1 MDKTL
6 ITASCFGTLSCDLQ
20 FMDNISISYD
30 TLYYDHSA
38 KYKVLVQIE
47 PPEILSLRRDETIN
61 TDNIINNSSN
71 FDLILSWDNNI
82 LTNCSNSKKFIF
94 GSSWINQDKFIP
106 NKSNQ
111 ISFLTSDKL
120 FGNAIGHKLRHEV
133 FNKLSDKYNDFTI
146 LKLMTPP
153 RIEDKS
159 VMFTEAKY
167 SIIIEN
173 VSSPNWITEKL
184 IDCLI
189 TKTVPLY
196 WGCPNVGE
204 YFNESGILTFTS
216 FDELLILLNN
226 LTIGHYESLVDVVNE
241 NYIKSLEYVD
251 FHSRVG
257 DVILDTFYN
266 K

>member
-6 ITASCFGTLSCDLQ
+6 ITAKCFGTLSCDLQ
-20 FMDNISISYD
+20 FMDNVSISYD
-30 TLYYDHSA
+30 TLSYDPSA
-38 KYKVLVQIE
+38 KYKILVQIE
-47 PPEILSLRRDETIN
+47 PPEILNL
-61 TDNIINNSSN
+61 TDSIINNSHN

-82 LTNCSNSKKFIF
+82 LTNCNNSKKFIF
-94 GSSWINQDKFIP
+94 GSSWINEDKFIS

-111 ISFLTSDKL
+111 ISFLTSNKL
-120 FGNAIGHKLRHEV
+120 FGNAVGHKLRHEV
-133 FNKLSDKYNDFTI
+133 FDKLSDTYNDFTT

-159 VMFTEAKY
+159 IMFTEAKY

-189 TKTVPLY
+189 TKTIPLY
-196 WGCPNVGE
+196 WGCPNIGE
-204 YFNESGILTFTS
+204 YFNESGILTFTT

-226 LTIGHYESLVDVVNE
+226 LTVGHYESLVDVVND

>member
-6 ITASCFGTLSCDLQ
+6 ITAKCFGTLSCDLQ
-20 FMDNISISYD
+20 FIDNVSISYD
-30 TLYYDHSA
+30 TLSYDRSA

-47 PPEILSLRRDETIN
+47 PPEILNI
-61 TDNIINNSSN
+61 TDNIINNSDN

-82 LTNCSNSKKFIF
+82 LTNCGNSKKFIF
-94 GSSWINQDKFIP
+94 GSSWIKIDKFIP

-111 ISFLTSDKL
+111 ISFLTSNKL
-120 FGNAIGHKLRHEV
+120 FGNADGHKLRHEV
-133 FNKLSDKYNDFTI
+133 FNKLADNYNDFTT

-173 VSSPNWITEKL
+173 VNSPNWITEKL

-189 TKTVPLY
+189 TKTIPLY

-204 YFNESGILTFTS
+204 YFNESGILTFTT
-216 FDELLILLNN
+216 FDELLILLND
-226 LTIGHYESLVDVVNE
+226 LTIGHYESLVDVVND